1 MLTMNQTKNELINLL
16 NNANLTVEQIYYIL
30 KDLFEDVARQYNAM
44 IEEEQRKEKE
54 EKEKKEEEKTDGENQ
69 EN

>member
-1 MLTMNQTKNELINLL
+1 MLTMNKTKNEIINLIND
-16 NNANLTVEQIYYIL
+16 ANLSIEQIYYIL
-30 KDLFEDVARQYNAM
+30 KDLFEEVAQQYNLALQKET
-44 IEEEQRKEKE
+44 EEI